1 MGSLSCCHDPFPET
15 LHIVHQP
22 PEPPKGPPTLRRT
35 STHAPRLLRLTLMPP
50 QLTPT
55 APWPTSVP
63 APQPLTLTLG
73 LPEPREPP
81 PLFPI
86 FATHHQLNTL
96 IPLTYSGV
104 SRQPRGNP
112 RSPMIPSTYQRSMIL
127 NHNRHPPPPSSS
139 TKPRRHS
146 RRTPKSSGTFAAMGV
161 LSSRLSSSWAISGVL
176 SILSIALS
184 VSPSLLSLCFDN
196 LVSLLV

>member
-1 MGSLSCCHDPFPET
+1 
-15 LHIVHQP
+15 
-22 PEPPKGPPTLRRT
+22 
-35 STHAPRLLRLTLMPP
+35 MPP
-50 QLTPT
+50 RLTPT

-96 IPLTYSGV
+96 VPPTYSGV
-104 SRQPRGNP
+104 SQQPQGNP
-112 RSPMIPSTYQRSMIL
+112 RSPMIPSTYQRGTIL

-139 TKPRRHS
+139 AKPRRHS
-146 RRTPKSSGTFAAMGV
+146 RRTPKSSGRTASN
-161 LSSRLSSSWAISGVL
+161 LSTSTNMTSGEVNATSNIPNLTNIAIMEEIKHLLALAEFLGDPA
-176 SILSIALS
+176 SIDLGKQ
-184 VSPSLLSLCFDN
+184 P
-196 LVSLLV
+196 